1 MKRIVVVTLL
11 FAIALCAADPFVG
24 TWKLNVAKSK
34 SELPMNKSATVT
46 IKAIDNGHS
55 VSLEGVSADG
65 KPAKT
70 GFTAKFDG
78 KDYSVTGST
87 FTDTITVRRV
97 SSNVLEST
105 GKKAGKVVST
115 SRVTVSMD
123 GKMLTMETKRT
134 MPDGK
139 TLHSTT
145 VYERQ

>member
-1 MKRIVVVTLL
+1 MKRGLILAM
-11 FAIALCAADPFVG
+11 FAAVALCAADPFVG

-34 SELPMNKSATVT
+34 SDGPMNQSATVT
-46 IKAIDNGHS
+46 IREIDNGHR
-55 VSLEGVSADG
+55 VSLDGISADG

-70 GFTAKFDG
+70 GFSAKFDG
-78 KDYSVTGST
+78 KDHPVTGST
-87 FTDTITVRRV
+87 LTDTITVRRA
-97 SSNVLEST
+97 SSHVLEST

-115 SRVTVSMD
+115 SRVTVSQD
-123 GKMLTMETKRT
+123 GKTLMMETKRI